1 MKTFGIVG
9 GTGLDQL
16 QGLQAQ
22 QSHFPDTP
30 FGKPSR
36 PIQEGCWHGSIV
48 YYLQRHG
55 APLAIPPHK
64 INYRANMWA
73 MKYLGVTDL
82 VAINAVG
89 GISADATTGT
99 LVIPDQLIDYTWGR
113 EHTIDDGSSGELQH
127 IDFTEPYDANLRTAL
142 LDVAA
147 AQKIIHVASAT
158 HAVAQGPRLETAAEV
173 RRLAKDGCD
182 IVGMTGMPEAALA
195 RELKMAYAAIC
206 MVVNP
211 AAGLGDEP
219 ISLDMMRDTLQREA
233 VVVAQLLDGL
243 MRAAASQR
251 R

>member
-1 MKTFGIVG
+1 VKTFGIVG

-22 QSHFPDTP
+22 QSHCPDTP

-36 PIQEGCWHGSIV
+36 PIQEGHWHGCTV

-73 MKYLGVTDL
+73 MKRLGVTDL
-82 VAINAVG
+82 IAINAVG
-89 GISADATTGT
+89 GISAEAATGT

-127 IDFTEPYDANLRTAL
+127 IDFTEPYDAELRTAL

-147 AQKIIHVASAT
+147 AQQIKHVASAT
-158 HAVAQGPRLETAAEV
+158 HAVTQGPRLETAAEI
-173 RRLAKDGCD
+173 RRLEKDGCD

-219 ISLDMMRDTLQREA
+219 ISLDMMRDTLNREA

-243 MRAAASQR
+243 VRSAASGSR
-251 R
+251 

>member
-1 MKTFGIVG
+1 MSTFGIVG

-16 QGLQAQ
+16 QGLHSQ
-22 QSHFPDTP
+22 QSHLPDTP

-36 PIQEGCWHGSIV
+36 PIQEGSWHGRTV
-48 YYLQRHG
+48 YFLQRHG

-73 MKYLGVTDL
+73 MKHLGVTDL

-89 GISADATTGT
+89 GISAEATTGA
-99 LVIPDQLIDYTWGR
+99 LVIPNQLIDYTWGR

-127 IDFTEPYDANLRTAL
+127 IDFTEPYDAELRKAL
-142 LDVAA
+142 LAVAT
-147 AQKIIHVASAT
+147 AQDIPHIASAT
-158 HAVAQGPRLETAAEV
+158 HAVTQGPRLETAAEIH
-173 RRLAKDGCD
+173 RLEKDGCD

-211 AAGLGDEP
+211 AAGRSDEP
-219 ISLDMMRDTLQREA
+219 ISLDAMRDTLKQKSL
-233 VVVAQLLDGL
+233 VVAQLLNGL
-243 MRAAASQR
+243 VRAATSGGR
-251 R
+251 

>member
-1 MKTFGIVG
+1 MNTVGVVG

-16 QGLQAQ
+16 QGLEVH

-36 PIQEGCWHGSIV
+36 PIQEGCWHGCKV
-48 YYLQRHG
+48 YFLQRHG
-55 APLAIPPHK
+55 APLSIPPHK

-73 MKYLGVTDL
+73 MKDLGVTDL

-89 GISADATTGT
+89 GIGAEATTGA
-99 LVIPDQLIDYTWGR
+99 LIIPDQLIDYTWGR

-127 IDFTEPYDANLRTAL
+127 IDFTEPYDAKLRQAL
-142 LDVAA
+142 LDVAVA
-147 AQKIIHVASAT
+147 REILHVASAT
-158 HAVAQGPRLETAAEV
+158 HAVTQGPRLETAAEIQ
-173 RRLAKDGCD
+173 RLEQDGCD

-211 AAGLGDEP
+211 AAGMGDEP
-219 ISLDMMRDTLQREA
+219 ISLDSMRETLKQKA
-233 VVVAQLLDGL
+233 GLVAQLLDGL
-243 MRAAASQR
+243 VQASASGGR
-251 R
+251 